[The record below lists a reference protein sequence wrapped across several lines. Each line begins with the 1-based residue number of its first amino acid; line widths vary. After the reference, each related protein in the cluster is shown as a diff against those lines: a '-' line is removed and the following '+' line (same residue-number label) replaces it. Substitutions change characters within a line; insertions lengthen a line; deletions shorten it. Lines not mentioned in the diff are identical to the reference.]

1 MKFYIMV
8 FNTHLFASGNTESA
22 FIIRHHHTFCVCKIS
37 MNFDLMNSIIR
48 RQFPVS
54 CRFYAVTYGLNSSK
68 QTSPM
73 DTLNMIYTILVILS
87 FVYRSVAYHDV
98 LAARDR
104 QESIA
109 CLVKNNYTLR
119 DSFQLSVREEHGID
133 EDTYGKV
140 E

>member
-1 MKFYIMV
+1 
-8 FNTHLFASGNTESA
+8 
-22 FIIRHHHTFCVCKIS
+22 
-37 MNFDLMNSIIR
+37 
-48 RQFPVS
+48 
-54 CRFYAVTYGLNSSK
+54 
-68 QTSPM
+68 
-73 DTLNMIYTILVILS
+73 MIYTILVILS